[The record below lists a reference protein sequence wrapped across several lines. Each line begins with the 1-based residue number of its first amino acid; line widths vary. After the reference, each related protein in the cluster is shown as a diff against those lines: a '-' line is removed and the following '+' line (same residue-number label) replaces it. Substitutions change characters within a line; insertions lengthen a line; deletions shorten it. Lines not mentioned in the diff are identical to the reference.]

1 MVRGGGLC
9 GRSRLR
15 GRSLGERLLL
25 PPRDVGSK
33 SKVEKV
39 RGEGTCSGGD
49 GLSATTGRGLG
60 EKDIKVLCCERES
73 KGERV
78 ATGASVG
85 DERVVIRAG
94 DIYGGMAFSK
104 DNLGREGKGKKNK
117 EGPIMAFFFSL
128 SLYQRGK
135 GGRDE

>member
-15 GRSLGERLLL
+15 GRSLGERPLL

-39 RGEGTCSGGD
+39 RGEGTCSGSD
-49 GLSATTGRGLG
+49 GLSATTGCGLG
-60 EKDIKVLCCERES
+60 ERDIKVQCC
-73 KGERV
+73 KGERRGRV
-78 ATGASVG
+78 APGASVG
-85 DERVVIRAG
+85 NERVVIRAR

-104 DNLGREGKGKKNK
+104 DNLGREGKGKKNR
-117 EGPIMAFFFSL
+117 GADYGIFFLLFL
-128 SLYQRGK
+128 SLAGE